1 MRSPQDNPTIGIVLC
16 KTQDNTVVEYAL
28 RDVNKPIGVS
38 TYQLRDALP
47 ESLKGNLPTIEE
59 LETQLNVLT
68 VELEEGVD
76 MENTTN

>member
-1 MRSPQDNPTIGIVLC
+1 LC

-68 VELEEGVD
+68 VELEEDVD